1 MCARFVPGL
10 DLKFFSR
17 FRVPLVLQ
25 AEAAECG
32 LACVAMI
39 AGFYGK
45 RVSLAELRYLKPVS
59 LKGLA
64 LSGVIDV
71 ARALHLQPRA
81 LRVDCAELKQ
91 LAMPCVLH
99 WRMNHFV
106 VLERVTAFGVRIAD
120 PAVGRVTLSHRQ
132 CSPLF
137 TGVALELKPHR
148 DFARRPEMR
157 RLKLSDLLRG
167 HAGIIAPLT
176 QILALSVAI
185 QVFALAMPAYLQ
197 LAIDQV
203 VPARDGQLLA
213 LLAIAFGAIAI
224 VHAATTAFRA
234 WCIFYFG
241 TRLNFAWTSDLFHWL
256 IRQPLRFFEN
266 RSIGDIQ
273 SRFASIQ
280 PLRELVASRAIE
292 TVVDGLMAVT
302 AGIVILLYGHTM
314 AIAVFSSIA
323 LYAGMR
329 LALFPL
335 TNQHSR
341 ETLVAGAS
349 AESYLLESIRG
360 ALTIKNLGLE
370 HSRLTQ
376 YRNRMADVFNAS
388 ARVRRL
394 TVVEKAVEMALFSV
408 QGIVVVYLG
417 VSEIFRSQMTVGML
431 VAFLAYS
438 SQFSTRTVSLIHGL
452 MDFRLIRIHLDRIAD
467 IVESA
472 PEPASAATGR
482 LPIKRHP
489 PAVSVEARQLWFRY
503 GPDERW
509 ILRNLS
515 FGVCPGECVGIA
527 APSGFGKTTLLKVMV
542 GLLRPD
548 SGETRFDGRK
558 PGAMD
563 LHELRL
569 QLGVVMQQEQLL
581 AGTLAQN
588 ISGFD
593 EAPNQSQIAEAAT
606 LACID
611 NDIRAL
617 PMRYLTLVGD
627 MGDLFSGG
635 QKQRILLARALYRK
649 PCILFLD
656 EATSNVDHDV
666 ENRIVSALRELA
678 MTRIVIAH
686 RRETLA
692 MCDRIIDLAK
702 LNDYCAER
710 AGMSPESSNAGIG
723 IPVSR

>member
-1 MCARFVPGL
+1 MHGL

-17 FRVPLVLQ
+17 FRVPLTLQ

-39 AGFYGK
+39 AGYYGR
-45 RVSLAELRYLKPVS
+45 RVSLTQLRYLKPVS

-64 LSGVIDV
+64 LSGVIDA
-71 ARALHLQPRA
+71 ARGLHLQARA

-91 LAMPCVLH
+91 LETPCVLH

-106 VLERVTAFGVRIAD
+106 VLERVSAFGVQIAD
-120 PAVGRVTLSHRQ
+120 PAVGRKTLSHRQ
-132 CSPLF
+132 CSSLF
-137 TGVALELKPHR
+137 TGVALELKPQR
-148 DFARRPEMR
+148 DFARRPAAP
-157 RLKLSDLLRG
+157 RLKIRDLLRG
-167 HAGIIAPLT
+167 HTGIIAPLI

-197 LAIDQV
+197 LSIDQV

-224 VHAATTAFRA
+224 VHVATTAFRA

-241 TRLNFAWTSDLFHWL
+241 TRLSFAWTSDLFHWL

-266 RSIGDIQ
+266 RSVGDIQ

-280 PLRELVASRAIE
+280 PLRELVANRTIE
-292 TVVDGLMAVT
+292 TVVDGLMAVST
-302 AGIVILLYGHTM
+302 GIVIVLYGHTL

-329 LALFPL
+329 LSLFPL
-335 TNQHSR
+335 INQHSR
-341 ETLVAGAS
+341 EMLVAGAT

-370 HSRLTQ
+370 QGRLTQ
-376 YRNRMADVFNAS
+376 YGDRMADALNAS

-394 TVVEKAVEMALFSV
+394 TVIEKAIEMALFSV
-408 QGIVVVYLG
+408 QGIVTVYLG
-417 VSEIFRSQMTVGML
+417 VSEVLRSQMTVGML

-438 SQFSTRTVSLIHGL
+438 SQFTSRTASLIHGL
-452 MDFRLIRIHLDRIAD
+452 MEFRLIRIHLDRIAD

-472 PEPASAATGR
+472 PEPASAATSR
-482 LPIKRHP
+482 KVTIRS

-515 FGVCPGECVGIA
+515 FGVSPGECVGIS

-542 GLLRPD
+542 GLLWPD

-558 PGAMD
+558 RGAIE
-563 LHELRL
+563 LHELRQ
-569 QLGVVMQQEQLL
+569 QLGIVMQQEQLL

-593 EAPNQSQIAEAAT
+593 EAPDQSRIVEAAT

-635 QKQRILLARALYRK
+635 QKQRILLARALYRR
-649 PCILFLD
+649 PRLLFLD

-666 ENRIVSALRELA
+666 ENRIAHALQALA

-686 RRETLA
+686 RHETLA
-692 MCDRIIDLAK
+692 MCDRIIDLSK
-702 LNDYCAER
+702 LSDYCAER
-710 AGMSPESSNAGIG
+710 AGKSLESSNVGIG
-723 IPVSR
+723 TPVSR